1 MSDPSTLAEKAQG
14 LHIGKSPTESSGSSI
29 RSAAKAAAA
38 AYAWRKASKPKDGMR
53 ASLSVVPTRPSI
65 EGFMATTTS
74 HGLSPGQG
82 RRQSMSAATLGSQLS
97 DINLPAPDMSTDSR
111 SVLNEARAKIA
122 TIEKKSGI
130 IDQWKVAAAQAKA
143 NSKLEKGEERVRQLE
158 QQVARLEGELRDAA
172 SIEVALYSVV
182 AEHGSSAHKV
192 HTPARRLARFYK
204 YAFKNWSPERR
215 AATARN
221 IVSGLVLVSR
231 ACGNDVP
238 RSDKIT
244 DIQSICYRALCV
256 CVCAPAELRQL

>member
-1 MSDPSTLAEKAQG
+1 
-14 LHIGKSPTESSGSSI
+14 
-29 RSAAKAAAA
+29 
-38 AYAWRKASKPKDGMR
+38 
-53 ASLSVVPTRPSI
+53 
-65 EGFMATTTS
+65 
-74 HGLSPGQG
+74 
-82 RRQSMSAATLGSQLS
+82 MSAATLGSQLS
-97 DINLPAPDMSTDSR
+97 DINLPAPDTSTDSR

-172 SIEVALYSVV
+172 SIEVALYSIV

-221 IVSGLVLVSR
+221 IVSGIVLVSR

-238 RSDKIT
+238 RSDNIT
-244 DIQSICYRALCV
+244 DIQSICYRALCARAR
-256 CVCAPAELRQL
+256 CFLAELRQL